1 LSLIVALLAIL
12 VTSIIVYHT
21 FVSPLYYE
29 ASGGNNKLASKQ
41 SLSHLGTRFE
51 ALGGLISLPS
61 FDCLGC
67 EFRGIVERLN
77 ENETQYSVIGEVV
90 IRGISSIMP
99 VSVLGTLNIDDS
111 TINGTLRISDR
122 QYTIE
127 GISTTYSSTCNLCKQ
142 TLDLRGWS
150 IQGDDVMSANIPLKS
165 IK

>member
-1 LSLIVALLAIL
+1 MS
-12 VTSIIVYHT
+12 S
-21 FVSPLYYE
+21 E
-29 ASGGNNKLASKQ
+29 Q
-41 SLSHLGTRFE
+41 SLSRLGTRFE

-77 ENETQYSVIGEVV
+77 ENETQYSVLGEVV

-127 GISTTYSSTCNLCKQ
+127 GSTTYSSTCNLCKQ
-142 TLDLRGWS
+142 TLDLRGRS